1 MQIKD
6 RDNDWASVDDPLESR
21 FRTSFRGGLGFQ
33 SSDDEEET
41 MTATLELPDE
51 PEALDQK
58 DRIGEDTR
66 PRR

>member
-6 RDNDWASVDDPLESR
+6 RETPDWASVDDPLDNR
-21 FRTSFRGGLGFQ
+21 FRTSFRGGFGFARPL
-33 SSDDEEET
+33 DEEET
-41 MTATLELPDE
+41 LTATLQFDE
-51 PEALDQK
+51 PERLEEK